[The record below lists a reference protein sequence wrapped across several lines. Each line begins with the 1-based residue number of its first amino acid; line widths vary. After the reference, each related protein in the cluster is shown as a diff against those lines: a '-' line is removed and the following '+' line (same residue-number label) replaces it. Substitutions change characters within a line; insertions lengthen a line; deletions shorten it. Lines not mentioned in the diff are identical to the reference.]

1 MAEYENKIAMM
12 KEEIERLNLN
22 IRNTMTEADQM
33 GRNMSV
39 EYQKIMSENQNQKNA
54 IVKYEEHISM
64 MGRENEDLKR
74 KLNDF
79 RN

>member
-1 MAEYENKIAMM
+1 MM

-79 RN
+79 SN

>member
-1 MAEYENKIAMM
+1 MM

>member
-1 MAEYENKIAMM
+1 M
-12 KEEIERLNLN
+12 EEIERLNLN